1 MPGSVLPSC
10 WATWLHPA
18 STQKHSTIAPGRQK
32 NAYTNAT
39 RPFAHSHIQPPPAF
53 PLTAAYPYHL
63 HILADLPHR
72 KEVGQAG
79 NLGSRANEK
88 DKLMCTTCVDPC
100 RSVTREPIRGAKGA
114 PVAGPGGSPVLSPF
128 SARTVCS
135 SLPHSVV
142 RWHRFENDQSRI
154 AARVERSIHEW
165 RFPSKIW
172 GGLPCRDLY
181 PCKVDKKCHLVFP
194 RTYNWL
200 NSVAFKS
207 YKSPD

>member
-1 MPGSVLPSC
+1 MLGHL
-10 WATWLHPA
+10 AA
-18 STQKHSTIAPGRQK
+18 SSKHTKTQHHSTRAPK

-114 PVAGPGGSPVLSPF
+114 PVAGPGGSP
-128 SARTVCS
+128 S
-135 SLPHSVV
+135 SHHSVL
-142 RWHRFENDQSRI
+142 EPS
-154 AARVERSIHEW
+154 AAACHTAWSDGTASKMTNRGLQPGLSAVSMNGDFRQRYGAVCPAEISIHA
-165 RFPSKIW
+165 K
-172 GGLPCRDLY
+172 
-181 PCKVDKKCHLVFP
+181 
-194 RTYNWL
+194 
-200 NSVAFKS
+200 
-207 YKSPD
+207 